1 VEPDLLETYRLV
13 FRADLPRCPVGG
25 PTPNGE
31 KPAKGIVGCVHPAAG
46 MLEAISAQR
55 VGARVQQS
63 GSVALVLSR
72 WIHDELIN
80 RTVLAALGI
89 FVLTGHGGS
98 EPDDSLAVSSSKNP
112 EGGLGWS
119 LDSSPPGVDH
129 AGQRH
134 RGEHQLCQLGRPLD
148 GPGAALE
155 HRNV

>member
-1 VEPDLLETYRLV
+1 MEPDLLETYRLV

-89 FVLTGHGGS
+89 FVLTGHGGG
-98 EPDDSLAVSSSKNP
+98 EPDDSLTIGCNEYP
-112 EGGLGWS
+112 ERRFGRS
-119 LDSSPPGVDH
+119 LNRDTPSVDH
-129 AGQRH
+129 VGQ
-134 RGEHQLCQLGRPLD
+134 
-148 GPGAALE
+148 
-155 HRNV
+155 

>member
-1 VEPDLLETYRLV
+1 
-13 FRADLPRCPVGG
+13 
-25 PTPNGE
+25 
-31 KPAKGIVGCVHPAAG
+31 
-46 MLEAISAQR
+46 M
-55 VGARVQQS
+55 
-63 GSVALVLSR
+63 LSR

-89 FVLTGHGGS
+89 FVLTGHGGG